1 MINKIEDIYQDGKKS
16 LASLLREKA
25 YVDVQENLENK
36 GIDINEVSEED
47 IETLVADK
55 AKEYLNGIQG
65 FSVGTAFTIA
75 ISLIS
80 GV

>member
-65 FSVGTAFTIA
+65 VSVGTAFTIA